1 MNQLA
6 LLGLFYSKQKMREL
20 AVLIQLLIMAVFFA
34 FSADPFITYF
44 REQAQMDRLYRIR
57 YKDTLYF
64 NAGFNLQ
71 MEGTE
76 DLRDDVFNRICSV
89 AERSEVYRVS
99 NLMATY
105 EQNGSHVC
113 NMIIYDRMDNILS
126 IPIQNGMIKKEPGIH
141 YIMVTAGIGKYYP
154 VGSKMEVKLPDSEI
168 TILCVVSGVLKENGA
183 IPILGSF
190 GSFANPKAFIV
201 STSRKEPFDAILSF
215 DLGED
220 SEIKGKISW
229 QPNYM
234 IIPGSGTDSD
244 DLQNKLKE
252 EVEVYGEVLK
262 MNEVVKGSLKAV
274 IIDYAAFVYQLVLY
288 TLVALFGYGGYIFLT
303 IETKK
308 KVFREL
314 HLLGM
319 TGNKVFLLFFVSNW
333 ILLLIAS
340 ALGMLGKFLANGVH
354 PHMQFSLGSWE
365 AFLTLLGMMSGILLL
380 ASLIGYRHIRKNI
393 DVDRKEEGKCR

>member
-76 DLRDDVFNRICSV
+76 ELRNDVFNRICSV
-89 AERSEVYRVS
+89 AEGSDVYRFS
-99 NLMATY
+99 NLRATY
-105 EQNGSHVC
+105 KQNGSHVC

-126 IPIQNGMIKKEPGIH
+126 LSIKKGMIKKDPGIH
-141 YIMVTAGIGKYYP
+141 YILVTSGIGKYYP
-154 VGSKMEVKLPDSEI
+154 VGSEMEIELPDTGI
-168 TILCVVSGVLKENGA
+168 TVLCVVSGVLKANGA

-190 GSFANPKAFIV
+190 GSFANPKAFEV
-201 STSRKEPFDAILSF
+201 SMSRQEPFDAILSF

-220 SEIKGKISW
+220 TEIKEKISW

-234 IIPGSGTDSD
+234 IIPGSGTDTD
-244 DLQNKLKE
+244 VLQKKLE
-252 EVEVYGEVLK
+252 EKVEVYGEVLK

-303 IETKK
+303 IETRK

-319 TGNKVFLLFFVSNW
+319 TGRRVFLLFFISNW
-333 ILLLIAS
+333 LLLLIAS
-340 ALGMLGKFLANGVH
+340 ALGMLGKFLANGLH

-380 ASLIGYRHIRKNI
+380 ASLIGYRHIRKNTA
-393 DVDRKEEGKCR
+393 VDQKEERGA

>member
-1 MNQLA
+1 MNKLA
-6 LLGLFYSKQKMREL
+6 LLGLFYSKRKIREVI
-20 AVLIQLLIMAVFFA
+20 VLVQLIVMAVFFA

-44 REQAQMDRLYRIR
+44 SEQAQMDRLFRIQ

-64 NAGFNLQ
+64 NAGINLQ

-76 DLRDDVFNRICSV
+76 ELRNDVFNRICSV
-89 AERSEVYRVS
+89 TEGSDVYRFS

-126 IPIQNGMIKKEPGIH
+126 LPLQKGTIKKDPGIH
-141 YIMVTAGIGKYYP
+141 YILVTSGIGKYYP
-154 VGSKMEVKLPDSEI
+154 VGSEMEIELPDTGI
-168 TILCVVSGVLKENGA
+168 TVLCVVSGVLKANGA